1 MQSVR
6 PGIPAKRTS
15 SSAAR
20 RPEHLR
26 CGGRTTAAAGRTL
39 ESMSQLHD
47 LTAIEQLTALRAR
60 EVGPVELTQHY
71 LDRIARLDDG
81 LGAFVQVTADAALAR
96 AVKLQREA
104 PNGALW
110 GLPFADKDLVPRA
123 GVPTR
128 FGSRLH
134 REFVPDATGDQ
145 AAVLDEAGGVSLGK
159 TATPEF
165 GLTGYTETLIG
176 PPTRDPWNPAHG
188 AGGSS
193 GGAAAAV
200 AAGLLPLAPASD
212 GGGSIRIP
220 AATVGVVGIKPSRGR
235 VPFASGLD
243 RPGGLSVAGPIARS
257 VADAALLLDVQVAGR
272 AHPFATRAPGS
283 GPFLDAVRGRP
294 GAAPDGSS
302 SLRVGV
308 TTVSPWDDAED
319 IRLDADA
326 AQAVAVAAGL
336 LADSANRVDGFD
348 WRPRGYAELFT
359 TIWRTSAA
367 RMRLTDAELE
377 LVEPI
382 TAWLVREGRRLSG
395 AQVLDAFAAAA
406 VFERETISAFAPFD
420 AVLTPA
426 LALPPQ
432 PIGWFD
438 ANDAARNFSQ
448 QVQYAPYSSFVNV
461 AGLPAIVVPVMV
473 DASGHPVSVQLI
485 GRPGGESVIIAL
497 ASRLEEQAPSLPRP
511 PAFSA

>member
-1 MQSVR
+1 M
-6 PGIPAKRTS
+6 
-15 SSAAR
+15 
-20 RPEHLR
+20 PE
-26 CGGRTTAAAGRTL
+26 
-39 ESMSQLHD
+39 LHE
-47 LTAIEQLTALRAR
+47 LTAIDQLAALRSR
-60 EVGPVELTQHY
+60 EISPVELTRHY
-71 LDRIARLDDG
+71 LDRIARIDDG
-81 LGAFVQVTADAALAR
+81 LGAFVEVTADAALAH
-96 AVKLQREA
+96 ATALEDAEPTGV
-104 PNGALW
+104 LW
-110 GLPFADKDLVPRA
+110 GLPFGDKDLVPRA

-134 REFVPDATGDQ
+134 QGFIPDTTADQ
-145 AAVLDEAGGVSLGK
+145 AAVLDEAGGISLGK
-159 TATPEF
+159 TNTPEF
-165 GLTGYTETLIG
+165 GLTGYTETQIG
-176 PPTRDPWNPAHG
+176 PPARDPWNPANG

-193 GGAAAAV
+193 GGAAVAV

-243 RPGGLSVAGPIARS
+243 SPGGLPVAGPIART

-272 AHPFATRAPGS
+272 PHPYATTALGS
-283 GPFLDAVRGRP
+283 GPFLDAATTTGP
-294 GAAPDGSS
+294 ASA
-302 SLRVGV
+302 RVGV
-308 TTVSPWDDAED
+308 TTVSPWDDADD
-319 IRLDADA
+319 IRLDPEA
-326 AQAVAVAAGL
+326 ARAVRVAADL
-336 LADSANRVDGFD
+336 LADAGAAVDAFD

-367 RMRLTDAELE
+367 RMALTDADLE

-382 TAWLVREGRRLSG
+382 TAWLVREGRRLTG
-395 AQVLDAFAAAA
+395 AQVLEALAAAT
-406 VFERETISAFAPFD
+406 VFERETITAFAPFD

-438 ANDAARNFSQ
+438 AEDAARNFSQ

-461 AGLPAIVVPVMV
+461 AGLPAIVVPVTR

-485 GRPGGESVIIAL
+485 GRPGGEAAIIAL
-497 ASRLEEQAPSLPRP
+497 AAMLEQRAGPLPHPSAWR
-511 PAFSA
+511 A